1 LDRSGLAPG
10 CLELEIT
17 ESTILLEKV
26 KAVRTLRALREMGVR
41 IAIDDFGTGQS
52 CLAILQE
59 LPVDT
64 LKIDKKFLRNVPQCA
79 QSTHLLKTILD
90 IQNALELEIV
100 AEGVETEEQIQFL
113 QEQGCP
119 IIQGYWF
126 SPPVPE
132 TDLLTLCQS
141 LA

>member
-1 LDRSGLAPG
+1 
-10 CLELEIT
+10 
-17 ESTILLEKV
+17 
-26 KAVRTLRALREMGVR
+26 M
-41 IAIDDFGTGQS
+41 
-52 CLAILQE
+52 
-59 LPVDT
+59 
-64 LKIDKKFLRNVPQCA
+64 PQCA

-119 IIQGYWF
+119 VIQGHWF

-132 TDLLTLCQS
+132 TDLKGSCQS